1 MSSVEEVKLHV
12 GASVEQANRAATGI
26 LQVTEQLDEAL
37 SRLRLTALGSA
48 HPTVLAAITQLEQAR
63 QRLDEAGTLV
73 RSATAEADAY
83 RMFV

>member
-1 MSSVEEVKLHV
+1 
-12 GASVEQANRAATGI
+12 
-26 LQVTEQLDEAL
+26 
-37 SRLRLTALGSA
+37 
-48 HPTVLAAITQLEQAR
+48 VLAAITQLEQAR